1 MYEIAVKAI
10 ILRGNKILIL
20 RKTLK
25 EKQGDADNNC
35 YDLPGGRVR
44 ANEQLSK
51 ALEREILEEAGLR
64 LLKLKLHDATIIENK
79 NGTKLIMLYYICQ
92 CSTNQVVLSEEHEG
106 YDWRMIDEI
115 LVDRKIPEWIKLV
128 IRNFE

>member
-1 MYEIAVKAI
+1 M
-10 ILRGNKILIL
+10 
-20 RKTLK
+20 
-25 EKQGDADNNC
+25 
-35 YDLPGGRVR
+35 R

-92 CSTNQVVLSEEHEG
+92 CSTNQVVLGEEHEG